1 MDYGQLSI
9 YIMIPISTTAIML
22 GTIAISLIDYN
33 IDKIIPLNAVWYEL
47 QIISIFLIIAIILT
61 IHTYLIIEARK
72 GWSLK

>member
-61 IHTYLIIEARK
+61 IHTYLIIEVRK